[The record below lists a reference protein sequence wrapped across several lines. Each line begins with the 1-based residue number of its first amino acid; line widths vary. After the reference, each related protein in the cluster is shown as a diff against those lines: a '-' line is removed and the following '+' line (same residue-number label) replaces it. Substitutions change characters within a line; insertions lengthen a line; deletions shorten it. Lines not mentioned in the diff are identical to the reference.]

1 MACERVLLDARI
13 VGNIIRAKQTD
24 GQVALL
30 LMLSKIG
37 ELSVWICSS
46 QLSILFDVMPMVDED
61 KSPCG
66 KHTKQ
71 CRGLLRRL
79 LKTVHIAM
87 IGESETRAALAG
99 GARDL
104 NAALMTIC
112 AQRHRA
118 IAVVVEDENQNS
130 PEPGACHEGKPCTV
144 SGLFEI
150 LERRHGVTYA
160 FMKW

>member
-1 MACERVLLDARI
+1 MARERVLLDARI
-13 VGNIIRAKQTD
+13 VGNIMGAEQID
-24 GQVALL
+24 GQAALL

-46 QLSILFDVMPMVDED
+46 QLSFLFDAMNMVDGDEGSCGTHARQRRRFLRCLLED
-61 KSPCG
+61 A
-66 KHTKQ
+66 
-71 CRGLLRRL
+71 
-79 LKTVHIAM
+79 HIAM
-87 IGESETRAALAG
+87 IGESETRAALAS

-104 NAALMTIC
+104 NAALMTVC

-118 IAVVVEDENQNS
+118 VTVVVEDENQDS

-144 SGLFEI
+144 SGLFTI

>member
-1 MACERVLLDARI
+1 MARERVLLDARI
-13 VGNIIRAKQTD
+13 VGDIMGAKQTD

-46 QLSILFDVMPMVDED
+46 QLSILFDAMPMVDED
-61 KSPCG
+61 EGPCG
-66 KHTKQ
+66 KHAKQ
-71 CRGLLRRL
+71 RRDLFRCLLES
-79 LKTVHIAM
+79 VHIAM

-118 IAVVVEDENQNS
+118 IAVVVEDENRNS